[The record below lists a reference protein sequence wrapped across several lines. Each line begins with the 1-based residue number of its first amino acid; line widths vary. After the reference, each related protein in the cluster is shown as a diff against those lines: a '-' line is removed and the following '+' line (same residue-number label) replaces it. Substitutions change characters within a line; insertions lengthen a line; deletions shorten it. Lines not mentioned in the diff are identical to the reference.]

1 MITNKSNYVVCF
13 GEVLWDIFPTG
24 SRAGGAPFNVAYNLF
39 KMGIDTK
46 MLSRIGNDELG
57 HRLLNQI
64 QDWGITTDF
73 IQVDQEK
80 ATGTVIADFDE
91 HGEAA

>member
-1 MITNKSNYVVCF
+1 MWCASEKFLV
-13 GEVLWDIFPTG
+13 DIFPTG

-46 MLSRIGNDELG
+46 MLSRIGNDDLG

-64 QDWGITTDF
+64 RLGNNNRFHTDRP
-73 IQVDQEK
+73 
-80 ATGTVIADFDE
+80 
-91 HGEAA
+91 